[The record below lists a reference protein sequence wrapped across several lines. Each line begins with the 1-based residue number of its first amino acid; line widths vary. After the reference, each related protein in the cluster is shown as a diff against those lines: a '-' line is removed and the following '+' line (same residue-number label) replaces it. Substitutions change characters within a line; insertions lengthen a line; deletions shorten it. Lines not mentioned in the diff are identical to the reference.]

1 MKYCQE
7 LLRHS
12 NYGFHMFKV
21 STDKKCQHS
30 KLLGIHLKGIFLF
43 EASPPPTEFSNKNHH
58 QNYNNISHQL
68 PHQILASYFWHKI
81 TRIQYSSGKFHLLIQ
96 DSESRQSHKLKYYT
110 STSEASA
117 VESYKSKLMF
127 DLSACHHQH
136 SNQLRLQQNESNRV
150 ESSHTRNNTDVV
162 QYKEPQR
169 PMRSLKSRLMPRRQS
184 SQHKLYTTAKEI
196 SSNSTNSSS
205 LRGSLRRSTTVAPS
219 SMQSNSHH
227 NQQQQPKNSMADPK
241 YLVKRL
247 AHYSSMA
254 DALVG
259 GGGGNSLQKK
269 KTQNSKLTSKNS
281 SDLNVSDKENKTP
294 DQQNYR

>member
-1 MKYCQE
+1 M
-7 LLRHS
+7 
-12 NYGFHMFKV
+12 
-21 STDKKCQHS
+21 
-30 KLLGIHLKGIFLF
+30 
-43 EASPPPTEFSNKNHH
+43 
-58 QNYNNISHQL
+58 
-68 PHQILASYFWHKI
+68 
-81 TRIQYSSGKFHLLIQ
+81 
-96 DSESRQSHKLKYYT
+96 
-110 STSEASA
+110 
-117 VESYKSKLMF
+117 
-127 DLSACHHQH
+127 
-136 SNQLRLQQNESNRV
+136 RLQQNESNRV

-227 NQQQQPKNSMADPK
+227 NQQPKNSMADPK

-269 KTQNSKLTSKNS
+269 KIQNSKLSTKNS

>member
-1 MKYCQE
+1 MEDCK
-7 LLRHS
+7 
-12 NYGFHMFKV
+12 N
-21 STDKKCQHS
+21 
-30 KLLGIHLKGIFLF
+30 IFF
-43 EASPPPTEFSNKNHH
+43 YIFT
-58 QNYNNISHQL
+58 
-68 PHQILASYFWHKI
+68 
-81 TRIQYSSGKFHLLIQ
+81 
-96 DSESRQSHKLKYYT
+96 
-110 STSEASA
+110 
-117 VESYKSKLMF
+117 
-127 DLSACHHQH
+127 ACHHQH
-136 SNQLRLQQNESNRV
+136 SNQLRLQQQNS
-150 ESSHTRNNTDVV
+150 TNNAAVCL

-196 SSNSTNSSS
+196 SSTNSTSSS

-219 SMQSNSHH
+219 SMQP
-227 NQQQQPKNSMADPK
+227 NQRSEQPKNSMADPK

-259 GGGGNSLQKK
+259 GGGGSIGATLQKK
-269 KTQNSKLTSKNS
+269 TLQNSKSSKNS

>member
-1 MKYCQE
+1 M
-7 LLRHS
+7 
-12 NYGFHMFKV
+12 
-21 STDKKCQHS
+21 
-30 KLLGIHLKGIFLF
+30 
-43 EASPPPTEFSNKNHH
+43 
-58 QNYNNISHQL
+58 
-68 PHQILASYFWHKI
+68 
-81 TRIQYSSGKFHLLIQ
+81 
-96 DSESRQSHKLKYYT
+96 
-110 STSEASA
+110 
-117 VESYKSKLMF
+117 
-127 DLSACHHQH
+127 
-136 SNQLRLQQNESNRV
+136 RLQQNESNRV
-150 ESSHTRNNTDVV
+150 ESNSHHSTRNNADVV

-227 NQQQQPKNSMADPK
+227 NQQPKNSMADPK

-269 KTQNSKLTSKNS
+269 KIQNSKLSTKNS

>member
-21 STDKKCQHS
+21 STDKKCQQHS

-43 EASPPPTEFSNKNHH
+43 EASQPPTEFSNKNHL
-58 QNYNNISHQL
+58 QNYNNISQQL

-96 DSESRQSHKLKYYT
+96 DAESRSHKLKYYT
-110 STSEASA
+110 STTSEAA
-117 VESYKSKLMF
+117 VNNESYKSKLMF

-136 SNQLRLQQNESNRV
+136 SNQLRLQQ
-150 ESSHTRNNTDVV
+150 TTTTNNNAVCL